1 MDSIDAAAREFV
13 EATEALLDWMNG
25 NDLVADHAD
34 QRPKDYER
42 LCTALDRINRLLD
55 R

>member
-25 NDLVADHAD
+25 NDMSADHAE
-34 QRPKDYER
+34 QKPEDYKR
-42 LCTALDRINRLLD
+42 LCAALERINSILEK
-55 R
+55 